1 MSQLLHLCLL
11 DVKRTKP
18 KHEGICTS
26 MFQIAARRMAMSG
39 KSLHEARVA
48 MGELNDLI
56 EEWPK
61 AKDPVYPVEGDSYGF
76 YQDKS
81 NGILWENHDRL
92 ELLDW
97 LIERTKDHD
106 TSAEDADSST

>member
-11 DVKRTKP
+11 DIKQTKP
-18 KHEGICTS
+18 KHEGICVSATR
-26 MFQIAARRMAMSG
+26 IAMYRMALSG
-39 KSLHEARVA
+39 KGRGEAIA
-48 MGELNDLI
+48 MTRELTDLI

-61 AKDPVYPVEGDSYGF
+61 SKSAAYPVEGDSHCF
-76 YQDKS
+76 DQDKS
-81 NGILWENHDRL
+81 NGILWNNPRRI

-106 TSAEDADSST
+106 TRTDVTDSGS